1 MHKRTSAA
9 TGAKKKILVVGHT
22 LVACISFKACLLT
35 FLGDYVEIVSWC
47 VSDSTVP
54 PQEAA
59 NVDLSLAVTRQA
71 YDLCRAYSP
80 PDKPVLVAER
90 VLSVNKLDKLLS
102 LESDAKAYVVGTTH
116 ETTTHTINLLH
127 NLGFTDNI
135 FLPYYIGMA
144 EPVQPDITVAV
155 TPGLL
160 QTVPPHSNVIID
172 IGAKEVAISTLAEIM
187 HLLGIPGTEL
197 NTISNRYIQTIL
209 GATRERSYIGF
220 QNEALKNQLETILNT
235 LQEAIVAL
243 DENRRVIVYNQA
255 SEKIFTTP
263 VARAIGSDW
272 QDIMPDS
279 ILIACLESGE
289 GVSRQLKFIDGQHYL
304 VDANLL
310 VDHGHTVKGVVA
322 TFHPVQEIKELETQV
337 RRELKDSANVARYSF
352 KDIKGSSAELRRA
365 VSLATKF
372 AATDLTILLEGESGT
387 GKELFA
393 QAIHNQSS
401 RRNNPFVAIN
411 FAAIPDNLVE
421 SELFGYEEG
430 AFTGAR
436 KGGKAGLFE
445 EAHLGTIFLDE
456 IGSASP
462 DVQNRLLRVLEERE
476 IRRLGSGKN
485 TPVDV
490 RVIAAT
496 NIDLEELARRERF
509 REDLYYRLCALPI
522 VIPTLRVRKTD
533 ILGLADYF
541 IKKYSGAMDCSPEV
555 RAVFLQYAWPGN
567 IRELQNTVKYLCS
580 VVDPGKIA
588 TVDDLPP
595 YLLRKLDSARREKAE
610 EHPPV
615 PLAETISP
623 QLLQAFETPE
633 ARRIAMILLA
643 ELKTCMTSRSGAGH
657 ASLLKNIS
665 SRIPRASEY
674 YVRHWLQELRDAG
687 YVNTGKTRQ
696 GSCITGK
703 GMAFLETLRREG

>member
-1 MHKRTSAA
+1 MQTVSKNT
-9 TGAKKKILVVGHT
+9 KKKILVVGHT
-22 LVACISFKACLLT
+22 PVTCISFEACLLT
-35 FLGDYVEIVSWC
+35 FLGDYVEIVPWC

-54 PQEAA
+54 PKEAA
-59 NVDLSLAVTRQA
+59 SVDLSLAVTRLA

-102 LESDAKAYVVGTTH
+102 LEAGAKAYVVGTNH
-116 ETTTHTINLLH
+116 ETTVNTISLLH

-135 FLPYYIGMA
+135 FVPYYVGMA
-144 EPVQPDITVAV
+144 DRVQTDITVAI

-160 QTVPPHSNVIID
+160 QTLPPHSTTVID

-187 HLLGIPGTEL
+187 QLLGIPITEL
-197 NTISNRYIQTIL
+197 NTISSRYIQTIL

-255 SEKIFTTP
+255 SEKIFTVP
-263 VARAIGSDW
+263 VAKAIGSDW
-272 QDIMPDS
+272 QEIMPDS
-279 ILIACLESGE
+279 IMVACLERGE
-289 GVSRQLKFIDGQHYL
+289 GISRQLKFIDGQHYL

-310 VDHGHTVKGVVA
+310 LDHGQRIQGVVA
-322 TFHPVQEIKELETQV
+322 SFHPVQEIKELETQV
-337 RRELKDSANVARYSF
+337 RRELKDRANVARYSF

-401 RRNNPFVAIN
+401 RRGNPFVAIN

-436 KGGKAGLFE
+436 KGGKTGLFE
-445 EAHLGTIFLDE
+445 EAHPGTIFLDE

-476 IRRLGSGKN
+476 IRRLGSGRT

-496 NIDLEELARRERF
+496 NIDLEELVNQKRF
-509 REDLYYRLCALPI
+509 RGDLYYRLCALPI
-522 VIPTLRVRKTD
+522 VIPSLRTRKTD
-533 ILGLADYF
+533 ILGLTDYF
-541 IKKYSGAMDCSPEV
+541 IKKYSETLECSPEV
-555 RAVFLQYAWPGN
+555 RDVFLHYAWPGN
-567 IRELQNTVKYLCS
+567 IRELQNIVKYLCS
-580 VVDPGKIA
+580 VVDPGKTA
-588 TVDDLPP
+588 KTDDLPP
-595 YLLRKLDSARREKAE
+595 YLLRKLDSERRERTV
-610 EHPPV
+610 EHAAAPP
-615 PLAETISP
+615 LEKLSP
-623 QLLQAFETPE
+623 HLFGEFERPDT
-633 ARRIAMILLA
+633 RRAVIILLS
-643 ELKTCMTSRSGAGH
+643 ELKEYTAACRGVGYMT
-657 ASLLKNIS
+657 LLRNIRG
-665 SRIPRASEY
+665 RIPGVSEY
-674 YVRHWLQELRDAG
+674 YVKRWLKGLKDSG
-687 YVNTGKTRQ
+687 YVETGKTKQ
-696 GSCITGK
+696 GSYITEK
-703 GMAFLETLRREG
+703 GLALLENLKETPG